1 MAENGLKTT
10 DLDLAPLV
18 DDLTGNK
25 DGSSVR
31 ITASSLGQQLL
42 GAGPVADAI
51 NLLEDQVL
59 SGLSP
64 ASSWA
69 DLLALVPVADDVGS
83 SVPDT
88 DAGTHLQATAT
99 GYDGASVPNAGVYRW
114 VATWSRW
121 LRVSDTALSGKAD
134 AAATAAALATKADD
148 AATTAALATKVNTAD
163 IAGSQP
169 DNILRWTRFEDGIG
183 PWTALNGSVLSTVT
197 AVDDGPLNK
206 EGLRITAP
214 PGDNFVSTEERSAL
228 GYGDLRGRVLRISGV
243 VRRDNSN
250 LSAFLAIIQYNVGD
264 VVVGGTYVEVPMT
277 AVDEYEAFAVEITV
291 GTSFVGT
298 DYNLP
303 RINVSDSGAAGG
315 TVDIHDLRYED
326 VTELRALE
334 ADVNAGLANKADA
347 AATTAALAAKADQ
360 ANLATANAAIEA
372 VKDGAVAVPRQVLY
386 FGDEANLEDGDE
398 VEATEAGEMIRL
410 GPTSQVAR
418 VSADLEDTKDGTGR
432 WTLTFDPNLMVY
444 DEVRTDA
451 QGNII
456 SGSTPLLDPGTRWT
470 LTFDAGLIGK
480 DVVEVDRMG
489 KVLTATAT
497 LGLDAQPQ
505 DEAVP
510 ALSDTMQAYGAIG
523 LADEAAAWRADL
535 DANGAPTED
544 PANSPELTVITDAA
558 TMATYLPMVNRMVPV
573 ITQCHR
579 SGRVWRAYY
588 GNNGP
593 LGTDPEEA
601 GHDMFMLLEYTT
613 AFEDGGVA
621 PPATDGETDDV
632 TWLPAAI
639 IHYAT
644 DDDALVQDGQF
655 FYTHQGYLVFAM
667 AIKTTGDLQV
677 NRAWVIQN
685 PDTGEAA
692 DLDLVVDS
700 TFVFGP
706 QTFFGYGFAFQ
717 PHLTGTEHRFFMSG
731 FPADSEPRD
740 VDRIPRYCRLRIH
753 ETRVQGVV
761 TDVRAHAQVI
771 SEVQAMLDSEEE
783 DFPEPTAVP
792 VGGDELM
799 MVFRADAKAMERR
812 SYDGGLS
819 WSEEADSYVERE
831 LESTRSKTVLCR
843 SPSGRLVWAFNNN
856 GTRLRMSIMVSFKG
870 STGQDS
876 HWLPPVLLEDRD
888 RPFSTYPSVAFLRDQ
903 LGRYTGKFLVGYD
916 RGRSKTFIGQGGDE
930 VAVGTPG
937 STTWN
942 ELITCL
948 VDEEDAAAAVADTI
962 LRYTTNPGVAVPA

>member
-148 AATTAALATKVNTAD
+148 AATTAALATKAD
-163 IAGSQP
+163 
-169 DNILRWTRFEDGIG
+169 
-183 PWTALNGSVLSTVT
+183 
-197 AVDDGPLNK
+197 
-206 EGLRITAP
+206 
-214 PGDNFVSTEERSAL
+214 
-228 GYGDLRGRVLRISGV
+228 
-243 VRRDNSN
+243 
-250 LSAFLAIIQYNVGD
+250 
-264 VVVGGTYVEVPMT
+264 
-277 AVDEYEAFAVEITV
+277 
-291 GTSFVGT
+291 
-298 DYNLP
+298 
-303 RINVSDSGAAGG
+303 
-315 TVDIHDLRYED
+315 
-326 VTELRALE
+326 
-334 ADVNAGLANKADA
+334 DA
-347 AATTAALAAKADQ
+347 TTTAALATKAPQSEVDELTSKVN
-360 ANLATANAAIEA
+360 ALDAAIVLQDVWDATVGSFPGAGSAQSGNLWIVSVAGTVDGVEFGIGDRIVAITDDASTTTFAGNWFKEDYTPQVLRVNEKTGDVVLDKDDVGLDQVDNTRDDEKIVSGPQQTALDA
-372 VKDGAVAVPRQVLY
+372 VREGAVAVPRQALY
-386 FGDEANLEDGDE
+386 FGDEADVEDGEE
-398 VEATEAGEMIRL
+398 VEVTEDGQLIRL

-418 VSADLEDTKDGTGR
+418 VGADLEDAKDGTGR
-432 WTLTFDPNLMVY
+432 WTLTFDPNLMAY
-444 DEVRTDA
+444 EEVRTDG
-451 QGNII
+451 QGNIL
-456 SGSTPLLDPGTRWT
+456 SGSAPLLDPGTRWT
-470 LTFDAGLIGK
+470 LTFDTNLIGK

-489 KVLTATAT
+489 KVITATAT

-535 DANGAPTED
+535 DANGAPLED

-558 TMATYLPMVNRMVPV
+558 TIATYLPMVNRMVPV

-593 LGTDPEEA
+593 LGTDPEHT
-601 GHDMFMLLEYTT
+601 GHDMFMLLEYTEDF
-613 AFEDGGVA
+613 ADGGVA

-632 TWLPAAI
+632 EWKPVAV

-644 DDDALVQDGQF
+644 NDDALVQDGQF

-692 DLDLVVDS
+692 DLDLEVDG

-717 PHLTGTEHRFFMSG
+717 PHVLGTEHRYFMSG
-731 FPADSEPRD
+731 FPATTDPRE
-740 VDRIPRYCRLRIH
+740 VDRRPRYCRLRIH
-753 ETRVQGVV
+753 ETRDQGVV
-761 TDVRAHAQVI
+761 TDVRAYSQVI
-771 SEVQAMLDSEEE
+771 SEVPAMLDSEEE

-792 VGGDELM
+792 VGGDEVL
-799 MVFRADAKAMERR
+799 MVFRTNSAGAHERR

-819 WSEEADSYVERE
+819 WTDEVEAYIERE

-843 SPSGRLVWAFNNN
+843 SPSGRLVWAFNND
-856 GTRLRMSIMVSFKG
+856 GARLRMSVMVSYKG
-870 STGQDS
+870 SVGQDS
-876 HWLPPVLLEDRD
+876 HWLPPVLLEERD
-888 RPFSTYPSVAFLRDQ
+888 RPFSTYPSVVFLRDR
-903 LGRYTGKFLVGYD
+903 LGRYSGKFLVAYD

-948 VDEEDAAAAVADTI
+948 VDEEKAAASAPNAFV
-962 LRYTTNPGVAVPA
+962 RYTTNPGVAVPA

>member
-1 MAENGLKTT
+1 VPIYLQTFRLDAEF
-10 DLDLAPLV
+10 
-18 DDLTGNK
+18 
-25 DGSSVR
+25 
-31 ITASSLGQQLL
+31 
-42 GAGPVADAI
+42 
-51 NLLEDQVL
+51 
-59 SGLSP
+59 LSP
-64 ASSWA
+64 ASLGTTSTTLAVTGDFVTVSVVATASSTFDDYKWLRARLGFMETAAGDQIDIMSFSVVDVTEVKVLRDDTDAALA
-69 DLLALVPVADDVGS
+69 DKADQTEVDGLTSKVNVLDSALVLQGSWDASVGTFPGAGAAQKGYLWIVSVAGTVDDVDFQIGDRVTAITDDASTITFAANWMHEDYTDRVSQVSGKTGDVVLDKDDVGLDQ
-83 SVPDT
+83 VDNTPDS
-88 DAGTHLQATAT
+88 GK
-99 GYDGASVPNAGVYRW
+99 P
-114 VATWSRW
+114 
-121 LRVSDTALSGKAD
+121 VSGPQQTALDGKAD
-134 AAATAAALATKADD
+134 QSDLDSTNAN
-148 AATTAALATKVNTAD
+148 V
-163 IAGSQP
+163 IAVQ
-169 DNILRWTRFEDGIG
+169 
-183 PWTALNGSVLSTVT
+183 
-197 AVDDGPLNK
+197 
-206 EGLRITAP
+206 
-214 PGDNFVSTEERSAL
+214 
-228 GYGDLRGRVLRISGV
+228 
-243 VRRDNSN
+243 
-250 LSAFLAIIQYNVGD
+250 
-264 VVVGGTYVEVPMT
+264 
-277 AVDEYEAFAVEITV
+277 
-291 GTSFVGT
+291 
-298 DYNLP
+298 
-303 RINVSDSGAAGG
+303 
-315 TVDIHDLRYED
+315 
-326 VTELRALE
+326 
-334 ADVNAGLANKADA
+334 
-347 AATTAALAAKADQ
+347 
-360 ANLATANAAIEA
+360 
-372 VKDGAVAVPRQVLY
+372 DGAVPVPRQTLY
-386 FGDEANLEDGDE
+386 FGTEGDLEDGDE
-398 VEATEAGEMIRL
+398 VEATEDGELIRL
-410 GPTSQVAR
+410 GPASQIAR
-418 VSADLEDTKDGTGR
+418 VGADLEDTKGGTGR

-444 DEVRTDA
+444 EEVRTDA
-451 QGNII
+451 QGNIL
-456 SGSTPLLDPGTRWT
+456 SGSAPLFDPATRWT
-470 LTFDAGLIGK
+470 LTFDAALIDK
-480 DVVEVDRMG
+480 DVVEVDPMG
-489 KVLTATAT
+489 KVLSATAT

-535 DANGAPTED
+535 DTNGAPVED

-601 GHDMFMLLEYTT
+601 GHDMFMLLEYTEDF
-613 AFEDGGVA
+613 ADGGVA

-632 TWLPAAI
+632 TWFPAAI

-677 NRAWVIQN
+677 SRAFVIQN

-692 DLDLVVDS
+692 DLGLEVDG

-717 PHLTGTEHRFFMSG
+717 PHLTGTEHRFLLSG
-731 FPADSEPRD
+731 FPATTDPRA

-761 TDVRAHAQVI
+761 TDVSAYSQVI
-771 SEVQAMLDSEEE
+771 SEVPAMLDSEQE

-799 MVFRADAKAMERR
+799 MVFRTDTGAMERR

-819 WSEEADSYVERE
+819 WTDEVDAYIERV

-856 GTRLRMSIMVSFKG
+856 GARLRMSVMVSYKG
-870 STGQDS
+870 SMGQDS
-876 HWLPPVLLEDRD
+876 HWLPPVLLEERD
-888 RPFSTYPSVAFLRDQ
+888 RPLSSYPSVAFLRDR
-903 LGRYTGKFLVGYD
+903 LGRYTGKFLVAHD
-916 RGRSKTFIGQGGDE
+916 RGRSRTYIGMSGDE
-930 VAVGTPG
+930 VPVGTPG

-948 VDEEDAAAAVADTI
+948 VDEEDAANAVTDSV

>member
-1 MAENGLKTT
+1 
-10 DLDLAPLV
+10 
-18 DDLTGNK
+18 
-25 DGSSVR
+25 
-31 ITASSLGQQLL
+31 
-42 GAGPVADAI
+42 
-51 NLLEDQVL
+51 
-59 SGLSP
+59 
-64 ASSWA
+64 
-69 DLLALVPVADDVGS
+69 
-83 SVPDT
+83 
-88 DAGTHLQATAT
+88 AGTHLQATAT

-114 VATWSRW
+114 VAAWTRW
-121 LRVSDTALSGKAD
+121 LRVSDTGLSGKAD
-134 AAATAAALATKADD
+134 AAATATALATKADD
-148 AATTAALATKVNTAD
+148 AATTAALAA
-163 IAGSQP
+163 
-169 DNILRWTRFEDGIG
+169 
-183 PWTALNGSVLSTVT
+183 
-197 AVDDGPLNK
+197 
-206 EGLRITAP
+206 
-214 PGDNFVSTEERSAL
+214 
-228 GYGDLRGRVLRISGV
+228 
-243 VRRDNSN
+243 
-250 LSAFLAIIQYNVGD
+250 
-264 VVVGGTYVEVPMT
+264 
-277 AVDEYEAFAVEITV
+277 
-291 GTSFVGT
+291 
-298 DYNLP
+298 
-303 RINVSDSGAAGG
+303 
-315 TVDIHDLRYED
+315 
-326 VTELRALE
+326 
-334 ADVNAGLANKADA
+334 KADD
-347 AATTAALAAKADQ
+347 AATTAALATKAPQSEVDELTSKVN
-360 ANLATANAAIEA
+360 ALDAAIVLQDVWDATVGSFPGAGSAQRGNLWIVSVAGTVDGVEFGIGDRIVAIADDASTTTFAGNWFKEDYTPQVLRVNEKTGDVVLTKDDVELGLADNTPDDLKPVSGPQQTALDA
-372 VKDGAVAVPRQVLY
+372 VKDGAVAVPRQALY
-386 FGDEANLEDGDE
+386 FGDEADVEDGEE
-398 VEATEAGEMIRL
+398 VEVTEDGQLIRL

-418 VSADLEDTKDGTGR
+418 VGADLEDAKGGTGR
-432 WTLTFDPNLMVY
+432 WTLTFDPSVAVY

-451 QGNII
+451 HGNIL
-456 SGSTPLLDPGTRWT
+456 SGSAPLFDPATRWT
-470 LTFDAGLIGK
+470 LTFDAALIDK
-480 DVVEVDRMG
+480 DVVEVDPTG
-489 KVLTATAT
+489 KVLSATAA

-523 LADEAAAWRADL
+523 LADEATAWRADL
-535 DANGAPTED
+535 DTNGAPLED

-601 GHDMFMLLEYTT
+601 GHDMFMLLEYTEDF
-613 AFEDGGVA
+613 ADGGVA

-644 DDDALVQDGQF
+644 NDDALVQDGQF

-700 TFVFGP
+700 TFVFGT

-717 PHLTGTEHRFFMSG
+717 PHQYGTEHRFFMSG
-731 FPADSEPRD
+731 FPEDSLPRD
-740 VDRIPRYCRLRIH
+740 VDKIPRYCRLRIH

-761 TDVRAHAQVI
+761 TDVRAYSQVI
-771 SEVQAMLDSEEE
+771 SEVQAMIDSEEE

-799 MVFRADAKAMERR
+799 MVFRTDTGAMERR

-819 WSEEADSYVERE
+819 WTDEVDAYIERV

-856 GTRLRMSIMVSFKG
+856 GARLRMSVMVSYKG
-870 STGQDS
+870 SAGQDS
-876 HWLPPVLLEDRD
+876 HWLPPVLLEERD
-888 RPFSTYPSVAFLRDQ
+888 RPLSSYPSLVFLRDR
-903 LGRYTGKFLVGYD
+903 LGRYTGKFLVAYD
-916 RGRSKTFIGQGGDE
+916 RGRSRTYIGMSGDE
-930 VAVGTPG
+930 VPVGTPG

-948 VDEEDAAAAVADTI
+948 VDEEVAAAAVTDTV